1 MCLLAQLFA
10 KRLHRLSPL
19 AQRLPFEWQARDTRR
34 AGEGSLP
41 TGIGRS
47 WMQSKTE
54 QSETLTM
61 QLTCEHAAIHI
72 VNDVATCTDCG
83 HTLGCIDKHDEQGA
97 AVLVEC
103 LTCISEE
110 DPDR

>member
-1 MCLLAQLFA
+1 
-10 KRLHRLSPL
+10 
-19 AQRLPFEWQARDTRR
+19 
-34 AGEGSLP
+34 
-41 TGIGRS
+41 
-47 WMQSKTE
+47 MQSKTE

-83 HTLGCIDKHDEQGA
+83 QTVGCINRQDEEGA

-103 LTCISEE
+103 LTCVSEE
-110 DPDR
+110 DPYR